1 MPSKSYRTERAW
13 PSRQL
18 CRPLSTRRPGAN
30 TELPTAREKQQ
41 SKSNPSFP
49 RETTL
54 RVDQKLRRASSN
66 DACAGLSL
74 GGNTAAHHHSEELTA
89 DEKRHLTK
97 EMMIKV
103 THKGR
108 KGDPYDAELDDYHLC
123 CLKEKL
129 KCFVED
135 ETKLD
140 GDHILDYLDQEGLLV
155 YIEKHDMFD
164 WSFQYLTVAALDDYQ
179 RLVPQNCWMEDYIH
193 IGWPTLKWRR
203 ICSRGESQ
211 AIKIATGFSNIT
223 FHNCTE
229 GITEE
234 VTEEKAQDLIADAI
248 TKLRTRP
255 KFYADYIRKKIEIAR
270 AIGIVSPVS
279 P

>member
-1 MPSKSYRTERAW
+1 MLDGEGLKAPQKHQAVTGANGKTPRKHKVVTGSNGATPQKHRIEEKVGGGSSEQKMPSKSYRTERAW

-54 RVDQKLRRASSN
+54 RVDQKLRRTSSN

-103 THKGR
+103 QEA
-108 KGDPYDAELDDYHLC
+108 DLLIQQLNELG
-123 CLKEKL
+123 
-129 KCFVED
+129 V
-135 ETKLD
+135 
-140 GDHILDYLDQEGLLV
+140 G
-155 YIEKHDMFD
+155 
-164 WSFQYLTVAALDDYQ
+164 
-179 RLVPQNCWMEDYIH
+179 
-193 IGWPTLKWRR
+193 
-203 ICSRGESQ
+203 
-211 AIKIATGFSNIT
+211 
-223 FHNCTE
+223 E
-229 GITEE
+229 GIDHEE
-234 VTEEKAQDLIADAI
+234 LQRYYEQLPSPRVDTSLELRDEEIKELQVHHVLCRIKYYKVPSIFISTI
-248 TKLRTRP
+248 TCSVF
-255 KFYADYIRKKIEIAR
+255 FYISTFMLFVGYRFTCPIQHTCWF
-270 AIGIVSPVS
+270 G
-279 P
+279 